1 MSQHTPS
8 IEPTLLPPDTAE
20 LWLPPLPP
28 SLGFG
33 PEHQLLRESARRFLS
48 EKSPTSTVRALAEDT
63 VGFDRAVYREMADL
77 GWLDYRSRPDEDGSL
92 GPLHVALLLEEMGRR
107 LLPSPYLSSLLAL
120 SLLERADD
128 CEVVRALRARIASGD
143 AVVSI
148 AWCEPAD
155 GGELARVQTRATLAE
170 VGFALHGEK
179 CHVHWGHA
187 ADVVLLPCRE
197 PKGTIGVFALELPAD
212 GALVEPE
219 VCVDSTRRT
228 ARLSLDGVRVRREA
242 RLPVD
247 GLEALRALEIAG
259 AALLSAEMVGAAD
272 AVLEL
277 TRAYAIERTQFGR
290 AIGSFQALQHRSVD
304 LYIQEQLSSCVLAD
318 ATEALD
324 ERPGEPTTAA
334 IVSRA
339 KARCSD
345 AASVI
350 TRQAIQMHGAIG
362 FTEDSDVGLYVK
374 RALVLSAW
382 LGNSA
387 YHRRR
392 YNRLAPDDTE

>member
-290 AIGSFQALQHRSVD
+290 AIGSFQAVKHPLVD
-304 LYIQEQLSSCVLAD
+304 VMIGVEQAKSLALGACVL
-318 ATEALD
+318 L
-324 ERPGEPTTAA
+324 G
-334 IVSRA
+334 
-339 KARCSD
+339 SD
-345 AASVI
+345 AAEVAARMAKAMASDVFAFAVKKGV
-350 TRQAIQMHGAIG
+350 QLHGGFG
-362 FTEDSDVGLYVK
+362 FTWDCDVQLYFK
-374 RALVLSAW
+374 RMLLDRATFGDAVAQRRI
-382 LGNSA
+382 LG
-387 YHRRR
+387 RR
-392 YNRLAPDDTE
+392 LFGGPG